1 MKFLVPHTFAYTLF
15 LSAAVAI
22 GPLSTDMY
30 LPTLPQLEQVF
41 AANIS
46 EITWTLT
53 AFMIGLAGFQLI
65 IGPVSDRFGRKT
77 VLMGGLTIF
86 ALSCFAV
93 LIISTTEEL
102 ILLRVI
108 QSFGVCTAV
117 VIPRA
122 MVRDLYERD
131 QAARQLSRMGT
142 IMGIAPVVAP
152 VLGGFIAVTINWQA
166 IFVVLGIYALIL
178 LVIIHFMVEDSL
190 KSRDHMALKL
200 QRIFRNYMAL
210 LQHREYLGY
219 VLTATFSFAGFFAYI
234 SASSFI
240 LIEVMGVKVA
250 HFGFYF
256 GSVVLGFISGT
267 LLGPKLTYL
276 YNLRRSLQVGCSITL
291 VGGMILLTLGLSDV
305 VHPLAIIIPIA
316 IYDMGVGIVM
326 PQCQAAAMHPFPEK
340 AGAASALSGFTILGV
355 SGLLGLLVATLYDH
369 TQMPLVWTVAVMS
382 ILTFTFFHVTVF
394 RDKSEN

>member
-1 MKFLVPHTFAYTLF
+1 
-15 LSAAVAI
+15 
-22 GPLSTDMY
+22 
-30 LPTLPQLEQVF
+30 
-41 AANIS
+41 
-46 EITWTLT
+46 
-53 AFMIGLAGFQLI
+53 
-65 IGPVSDRFGRKT
+65 
-77 VLMGGLTIF
+77 
-86 ALSCFAV
+86 
-93 LIISTTEEL
+93 
-102 ILLRVI
+102 
-108 QSFGVCTAV
+108 
-117 VIPRA
+117 
-122 MVRDLYERD
+122 
-131 QAARQLSRMGT
+131 
-142 IMGIAPVVAP
+142 
-152 VLGGFIAVTINWQA
+152 
-166 IFVVLGIYALIL
+166 
-178 LVIIHFMVEDSL
+178 
-190 KSRDHMALKL
+190 
-200 QRIFRNYMAL
+200 MAL